1 MAESNTTAAAPAAE
15 KEVKPWE
22 LFPEDANTLDKTPLN
37 SQGGVQPPWIQY
49 QQRVAAGAIST
60 LNSVLPESAY
70 KNFQKAFTASTR
82 AISDPQPTDMN
93 FDNVFSRLVQTESRG
108 QHRDA
113 KGNLTKSPVGAL
125 GITQMMPGTIKD
137 PGYGVK
143 PPADDSEGEYLRA
156 GKDYL
161 QAMVKNFKGDY
172 DKALAAYNYGPGNVR
187 KAIMNAA
194 KAGHDDWLSLTPK
207 ETQNY
212 VRKIMRGK

>member
-1 MAESNTTAAAPAAE
+1 MEPNQTTEQKAPE
-15 KEVKPWE
+15 EQKPWE
-22 LFPEDANTLDKTPLN
+22 LFGAASQALSKTPLN
-37 SQGGVQPPWIQY
+37 AAGGEVPPWIEF
-49 QQRVAAGAIST
+49 QQRIASGAVTT
-60 LNSVLPESAY
+60 LNSVLPENAY
-70 KNFQKAFTASTR
+70 KNFQKAFTVSSR
-82 AISDPQPTDMN
+82 GMNSPEPVDVN

-143 PPADDSEGEYLRA
+143 PPADDSEGEFLRA

-161 QAMVKNFKGDY
+161 QAMVKTFKGDY

-212 VRKIMRGK
+212 VRKIMKGGK